1 MRTLLLL
8 AALALLQASHA
19 ERLAWVPNPRTA
31 SGGWVS
37 DPSGHLQ
44 PLTVARMAR
53 GPSSLDRVVAADVLV
68 AVVIATLAAEAI
80 LNDHATTLPVML
92 VLSLL
97 GFAGAVSI
105 ARFVAE
111 RDKAARWNVQDQQED
126 ASSRQD
132 LDNRERRS

>member
-1 MRTLLLL
+1 VSAVHTAVLVMVGLGAVLLV
-8 AALALLQASHA
+8 AAAI
-19 ERLAWVPNPRTA
+19 
-31 SGGWVS
+31 
-37 DPSGHLQ
+37 
-44 PLTVARMAR
+44 LTIARMAR

-80 LNDHATTLPVML
+80 VNDHATTLPVML

-111 RDKAARWNVQDQQED
+111 RDLAVRGREPDRPGPRQQ
-126 ASSRQD
+126 
-132 LDNRERRS
+132 

>member
-1 MRTLLLL
+1 VSAVHTAVLIMVGLGAVLLVGAATL
-8 AALALLQASHA
+8 
-19 ERLAWVPNPRTA
+19 TI
-31 SGGWVS
+31 
-37 DPSGHLQ
+37 
-44 PLTVARMAR
+44 ARMAR

-80 LNDHATTLPVML
+80 VNDHATTLPVML

-111 RDKAARWNVQDQQED
+111 RDLAPRWRDSDTSDEGDQ
-126 ASSRQD
+126 
-132 LDNRERRS
+132 

>member
-1 MRTLLLL
+1 MSPVQVAVQVMVGIGAVLLV
-8 AALALLQASHA
+8 AAAS
-19 ERLAWVPNPRTA
+19 
-31 SGGWVS
+31 
-37 DPSGHLQ
+37 
-44 PLTVARMAR
+44 LTVARMAR

-80 LNDHATTLPVML
+80 LNDHTTTLPIML

-111 RDKAARWNVQDQQED
+111 RDKAVRWED
-126 ASSRQD
+126 PGTRPRDGAQ
-132 LDNRERRS
+132 